1 MHNTVTVNGVRLVYD
16 DIGPGDAPGIL
27 LVHGY
32 PLSRA
37 MWRAQ
42 HDALVDLGWRGIL
55 PDLRG
60 YGESQATPPPYSMD
74 LFADDLAALL
84 DHLGLERVVL
94 GGLSMGGYIAF
105 AFWRRHAARV
115 RALVLAD
122 TQAAPDTAEARAGR
136 LKALAE
142 TQAGRFE
149 AVADGLLP
157 RVLGRSTQANNPAL
171 VAEVRRMMLAT
182 PTDGVLGSLVALANR
197 PDSTPTLAAIHAP
210 TLLVCG
216 AEDVITPP
224 TAHEAMCDDITG
236 SRLVVIP
243 GAGHMS
249 PLEAPDA
256 FNAALREFLRHEA

>member
-1 MHNTVTVNGVRLVYD
+1 MHNTATVNGVRLVYD

-115 RALVLAD
+115 SALVLAD
-122 TQAAPDTAEARAGR
+122 TQAAPDTAEARAAR
-136 LKALAE
+136 LKAADEVRAGRREAVVDGMLPRLIGSA
-142 TQAGRFE
+142 TQA
-149 AVADGLLP
+149 D
-157 RVLGRSTQANNPAL
+157 NPTL
-171 VAEVRRMMLAT
+171 VAEVRQMMFAT
-182 PTDGVLGSLVALANR
+182 PTDGMLGALGALADR
-197 PDSTPTLAAIHAP
+197 PDSTPILGTIDVP
-210 TLLVCG
+210 TLVVCG
-216 AEDVITPP
+216 ADDAITPP
-224 TAHEAMCDDITG
+224 AVHETLRDGIAG
-236 SRLVVIP
+236 SSLVVIAD
-243 GAGHMS
+243 AGHMA

-256 FNAALREFLRHEA
+256 FNAALREFLAREA

>member
-84 DHLGLERVVL
+84 DHLGLERVAL

-122 TQAAPDTAEARAGR
+122 TQAALDTAEARAGR
-136 LKALAE
+136 LKATDE
-142 TQAGRFE
+142 VRGGRFE
-149 AVADGLLP
+149 AVVDRLLP
-157 RVLGRSTQANNPAL
+157 RVLGYSTQANNPAL
-171 VAEVRRMMLAT
+171 AAEVRRMMLAT
-182 PTDGVLGSLVALANR
+182 PTDGVLRSLAALADR
-197 PDSTPTLAAIHAP
+197 PDSTPTLATIDAP
-210 TLLVCG
+210 TLVIGG

-224 TAHEAMCDDITG
+224 VAHEAIRDGIVG

-256 FNAALREFLRHEA
+256 FNAALREFLMREG